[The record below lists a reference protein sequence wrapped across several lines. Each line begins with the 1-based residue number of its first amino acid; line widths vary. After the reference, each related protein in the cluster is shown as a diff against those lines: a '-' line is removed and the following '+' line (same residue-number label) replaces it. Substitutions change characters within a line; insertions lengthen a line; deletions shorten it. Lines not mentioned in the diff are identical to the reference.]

1 MKRFMILNL
10 VLGLITLTG
19 CSELQVIKS
28 ATLRE
33 LRAEAVSLEM
43 VAQQKES
50 APDQSITVPELRPV
64 KKTYVAQAAYNPF
77 LAGAVKRDATP
88 HKGMWE
94 RGN

>member
-1 MKRFMILNL
+1 MTRYMILIL
-10 VLGLITLTG
+10 VFGLVTLTG

-33 LRAEAVSLEM
+33 LRAEAMSLET
-43 VAQQKES
+43 VAQQK
-50 APDQSITVPELRPV
+50 APAQDQLISVPELRPV
-64 KKTYVAQAAYNPF
+64 KKTYVAKAAYNPF
-77 LAGAVKRDATP
+77 LAGAGKRDATP

>member
-50 APDQSITVPELRPV
+50 AQDQSITVPELRPV

-77 LAGAVKRDATP
+77 LAGAGKRDTTP

>member
-1 MKRFMILNL
+1 MKRYMILIL
-10 VLGLITLTG
+10 VLGLVTLTG

-33 LRAEAVSLEM
+33 LRAEAISLDT

-50 APDQSITVPELRPV
+50 IQDELISVPELRPV

-77 LAGAVKRDATP
+77 LAGAGKRDATP